1 MSVFI
6 ILVLH
11 NLIRIL
17 SLVLVLYALISW
29 FPGARDSD
37 FGRLLETLVQP
48 LVSPFRRFNLQIGG
62 LDFTLVLVLFLLQF
76 LDKLLLYL

>member
-17 SLVLVLYALISW
+17 SLILVLYALISW

>member
-17 SLVLVLYALISW
+17 SLVLVLYSLISW

-76 LDKLLLYL
+76 LDKLLFYL

>member
-76 LDKLLLYL
+76 LDKLLFYL

>member
-17 SLVLVLYALISW
+17 SLILVLYALISW

-76 LDKLLLYL
+76 LDKLLFYL

>member
-11 NLIRIL
+11 NLIRIF

-76 LDKLLLYL
+76 LDKLLFYL